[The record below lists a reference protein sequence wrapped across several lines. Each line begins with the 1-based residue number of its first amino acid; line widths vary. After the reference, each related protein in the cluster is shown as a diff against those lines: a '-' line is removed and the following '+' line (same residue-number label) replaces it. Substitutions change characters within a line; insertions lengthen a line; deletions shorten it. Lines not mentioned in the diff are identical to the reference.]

1 MGSVKSFDIAVIADE
16 SLPNDL
22 DSVVLSVYSDA
33 NLVVDTMNT
42 ELNDA

>member
-1 MGSVKSFDIAVIADE
+1 MGNVESFDTDVISDE

-33 NLVVDTMNT
+33 DLVVDTMNT